1 MASPPSP
8 GNQVSGIDANTWYSI
23 QSFSTDYYLGLS
35 NGSQPDVELLSG
47 DDDNSTLWQF
57 IPAGPDTSRGVYAL
71 RSATSSGLYCL
82 FASADAPTAVPCG
95 TNSGQVQA
103 FYASTDGGADN
114 GVVLVPYPNSASR
127 AFSADGGSSE
137 GDDVDLDELNDFQDE
152 DVDLLWAIQSQG
164 VVDTI
169 AYPPISATYTGHSSS
184 FSSALMTS
192 TSMAANTTSVAASTT
207 AISATTSSSS
217 SQVVVT
223 AADGSTVPVPT
234 GTPSPRPSE
243 PTKPSGTNTSPSSTT
258 LTVTTELPAST
269 TAVTTPAESSGST
282 SASPSVEIQQ
292 GNNAITSMPARHL
305 WLTMALLALFS
316 AIIQA

>member
-1 MASPPSP
+1 MASAPTP

-23 QSFSTDYYLGLS
+23 QSFSSDYYLGLS
-35 NGSQPDVELLSG
+35 NGSQPEVELLSG
-47 DDDNSTLWQF
+47 DDENSTLWQF

-82 FASADAPTAVPCG
+82 FASGDGPTAVPCG

-164 VVDTI
+164 VVDTV
-169 AYPPISATYTGHSSS
+169 AYPPISATYTGD
-184 FSSALMTS
+184 S
-192 TSMAANTTSVAASTT
+192 TAPTT
-207 AISATTSSSS
+207 ATSATASASS

-223 AADGSTVPVPT
+223 AADGSTVPIPT

-243 PTKPSGTNTSPSSTT
+243 PTETSETNTSPSSTT

-269 TAVTTPAESSGST
+269 TEASTPAESSESA
-282 SASPSVEIQQ
+282 SASPSVEVQQ
-292 GNNAITSMPARHL
+292 GNDATTSVPARHV
-305 WLTMALLALFS
+305 WLGVALLALFG
-316 AIIQA
+316 AGL